1 MKLIV
6 KKMYPLLE
14 DYFSLGEEITLT
26 PNLYTED
33 TIIIRHTYTEPGI
46 LYFGSEIVPPRYVT
60 QEKID
65 SGAQI
70 ILKEGTIAP
79 KGSVKDYSFTNAK
92 GMTYEGDRLVS
103 LLGYTNGAFS
113 NIFEKC

>member
-33 TIIIRHTYTEPGI
+33 TTIVRPTYTEPGI
-46 LYFGSEIVPPRYVT
+46 LYFGSDIVPPRYVT

-65 SGAQI
+65 SGVQVSNND
-70 ILKEGTIAP
+70 GTIAP

-92 GMTYEGDRLVS
+92 GMTYEADRLVS
-103 LLGYTNGAFS
+103 LLGYRNGLFS